1 MFFSID
7 FYGFRPR
14 FWDAKA
20 AHFCDHP
27 RSFFDTFAK
36 KRPRASQEAPRR
48 CQDPIKSLQDQPLL
62 AFLGSGWAPK
72 SNFWV
77 PKSILGLPKP
87 NCLPKAAFYSLQI
100 GILINSGQIF
110 VDFPPIFIINNV
122 FPQWT
127 QTTCLVFFLQ
137 CRKRIGVPLQGR
149 EGVNPFPGT
158 GIRGYC

>member
-48 CQDPIKSLQDQPLL
+48 CPDPIKSLQDQPLL
-62 AFLGSGWAPK
+62 VFLGSGWAPK

-87 NCLPKAAFYSLQI
+87 NCLPKAAFYSFQI

-110 VDFPPIFIINNV
+110 MDFPPIFIINNA
-122 FPQWT
+122 FPQ
-127 QTTCLVFFLQ
+127 
-137 CRKRIGVPLQGR
+137 
-149 EGVNPFPGT
+149 
-158 GIRGYC
+158 